1 MIGQTIS
8 HYRIVEKLG
17 GGGMGVVYKAE
28 DLKLRRFVAL
38 KFLPDAL
45 AHDHQALERFEREA
59 QSASAL
65 DHPNIC
71 TIYEIGE
78 HEGRAF
84 IAMQFLEGNTLK
96 HLIGDRPLPL
106 EQLLELGIE
115 ITDALDAAHSQG
127 IIHRDIKPSN
137 IFVTKRGHAVIL
149 DFGLAKSMPAGARN
163 RLGEGVSA
171 STFSTQGVTVEDLTS
186 PGTAIGTVAYMS
198 PEQARGRPL
207 DARSD
212 LFSVGVVFYEM
223 ATGALPFR
231 GDTSAVI
238 FDAILNRTPVP
249 PIRLNPD
256 LPIKLEELINKALEK
271 DPKLRC
277 QSAAEMRADLERLK
291 RDSSSARV
299 ARPLADES
307 EGAAVAPAG
316 QSASDSG
323 SARFRAASGST
334 LRVAETPESASG
346 SRKWLAIGAAVL
358 LVLIAAAGIL
368 YWKGFF
374 RRGLAETAFLNFSI
388 SSLTSS
394 GDVVLAR
401 ISPDGHYLA
410 YVARQRGEMSLW
422 VRPIAVASA
431 VQILPPSTAALN
443 DVAFT
448 PDGNYLD
455 YVSFPSQGLRGSV
468 FQVPVLGGTPRVLIE
483 NAQTGVSF
491 SPDGQQIAYAT
502 YDLAAAK
509 SELMVANADGSGI
522 RTLASR
528 KASVDQGWYQNVQWS
543 PDGERIAALTLEADP
558 HGLTSGLFEID
569 TATGKEKPIPG
580 TRWRSIDD
588 FIWLPDSSGLLMAA
602 QDKSGTPEQIW
613 IVSYPG
619 GERRRV
625 SNDLTEY
632 WSASISR
639 DGKTI
644 VSVQNNAS
652 TSIWV
657 GPASAIDSAKPVLT
671 SGLPGMYGLAWT
683 PDGRIVYS
691 AHHSTGWGLN
701 IADADGGN
709 AKPLTFDEHFHAS
722 PTVCDGGRSVVYM
735 SDPEGTFHL
744 FKLDLKSGVSTQIT
758 NGAGEFEPNC
768 RAAGDWI
775 FYRGQTSGNLAYI
788 FKVPGSGGTPVQLSN
803 RATFNA
809 PIVSLDGTH
818 LAFPAVGENGKVLG
832 VAISADTGAVEFEKS
847 DLSQTVDTS
856 HLAAQWTPD
865 GRSIAV
871 TDIRTG
877 VPNLWTEPTPT
888 TPSQQLTHFTTG
900 TILGFAWSP
909 DGKYI
914 ALIRGTNQND
924 AVMFTSSK

>member
-59 QSASAL
+59 QSSSAL

-84 IAMQFLEGNTLK
+84 IAMQFLEGHTLK
-96 HLIGDRPLPL
+96 HLIGERPVPL
-106 EQLLELGIE
+106 AQLLELGIE

-127 IIHRDIKPSN
+127 IIHRDIKPAN

-149 DFGLAKSMPAGARN
+149 DFGLAKSIPAGARN
-163 RLGEGVSA
+163 KIGEGVSA

-231 GDTSAVI
+231 GETSAVI
-238 FDAILNRTPVP
+238 FDAILNRAPVP
-249 PIRLNPD
+249 PIRLNPE

-291 RDSSSARV
+291 RDS
-299 ARPLADES
+299 
-307 EGAAVAPAG
+307 
-316 QSASDSG
+316 G
-323 SARFRAASGST
+323 SARSATLASDGSGAATALPSTNARDSGLSRAPAT
-334 LRVAETPESASG
+334 NESAVAVANRSIATAG
-346 SRKWLAIGAAVL
+346 KQKRIVIGMAALLA
-358 LVLIAAAGIL
+358 LIAAAGIL

-374 RRGLAETAFLNFSI
+374 RHGLAQTAFLNFSI

-394 GDVVLAR
+394 GDVILAR

-410 YVARQRGEMSLW
+410 YVARQRGETSLW
-422 VRPIAVASA
+422 VRPVAVASA
-431 VQILPPSTAALN
+431 VQIVPPSTAAVN
-443 DVAFT
+443 DVAFA

-455 YVSFPSQGLRGSV
+455 YLSSPSQGLHGTV

-502 YDLAAAK
+502 FDVAAAK

-522 RTLASR
+522 RTLVSR
-528 KASVDQGWYQNVQWS
+528 KASVDRGWYQNVQWS
-543 PDGERIAALTLEADP
+543 PDGKRIAALTLEPDP
-558 HGLTSGLFEID
+558 HGMSSGLFEID

-580 TRWRSIDD
+580 SRWRSIDD
-588 FIWLPDSSGLLMAA
+588 FSWLPDSSGLLMAA

-625 SNDLTEY
+625 SNDLSEY
-632 WSASISR
+632 WSDGHFSR
-639 DGKTI
+639 R
-644 VSVQNNAS
+644 QNDRFRPEQRFDQRLGRACECDRQRQAGSHKRAPRNVWNCVD
-652 TSIWV
+652 TRRPDCV
-657 GPASAIDSAKPVLT
+657 FSAPFR
-671 SGLPGMYGLAWT
+671 W
-683 PDGRIVYS
+683 
-691 AHHSTGWGLN
+691 
-701 IADADGGN
+701 
-709 AKPLTFDEHFHAS
+709 
-722 PTVCDGGRSVVYM
+722 
-735 SDPEGTFHL
+735 
-744 FKLDLKSGVSTQIT
+744 
-758 NGAGEFEPNC
+758 
-768 RAAGDWI
+768 
-775 FYRGQTSGNLAYI
+775 
-788 FKVPGSGGTPVQLSN
+788 
-803 RATFNA
+803 
-809 PIVSLDGTH
+809 
-818 LAFPAVGENGKVLG
+818 LG
-832 VAISADTGAVEFEKS
+832 VEYRRC
-847 DLSQTVDTS
+847 
-856 HLAAQWTPD
+856 
-865 GRSIAV
+865 GR
-871 TDIRTG
+871 R
-877 VPNLWTEPTPT
+877 
-888 TPSQQLTHFTTG
+888 
-900 TILGFAWSP
+900 
-909 DGKYI
+909 
-914 ALIRGTNQND
+914 
-924 AVMFTSSK
+924 